1 MCLYVSVFWCWLS
14 HQSITNWWIEERI
27 EPINPST
34 VHVLISGAY
43 SLTVKYNDPTKG
55 VTAKH
60 YRIRNLDNGGFYIS
74 TRITFNAL
82 EKLVAH
88 YMSKIYFSHWGTLI
102 RNSHLNPGISSLPL
116 HYLDLTNSIERYLKI
131 QTVTSQPCR
140 SSWGGLNI
148 DMGHQFWVTWKF
160 KRVLRNPSGEA
171 GEA

>member
-102 RNSHLNPGISSLPL
+102 RNSHLNPGISCLSL
-116 HYLDLTNSIERYLKI
+116 HYLDLTNSSERYLKRTCRWKVDGS
-131 QTVTSQPCR
+131 QKCCRVGVTSR
-140 SSWGGLNI
+140 
-148 DMGHQFWVTWKF
+148 
-160 KRVLRNPSGEA
+160 RVLDACPPIVTI
-171 GEA
+171 